1 MALNPNDL
9 YPAEVTRGTQLR
21 VQPAEGPGALV
32 VKQFAANGAAP
43 ILKAG
48 TAVYADISTG
58 FWAKTVPGGAAYTLP
73 PAAVETVQGIVW
85 PTDIQLHATNEV
97 LGTVMLRGSA
107 HVDDV
112 CTAMSIAVP
121 LVDANTLLSF
131 RNPMTRFRGIFL
143 EGLTLA
149 K

>member
-32 VKQFAANGAAP
+32 VKTFAANGAAP

-48 TAVYADISTG
+48 TAVYADATTG
-58 FWAKTVPGGAAYTLP
+58 FWAKVVPAGTAYASAT
-73 PAAVETVQGIVW
+73 AVEQVMGIIW
-85 PTDIQLHATNEV
+85 PTDIQTHATNEV

-112 CTAMSIAVP
+112 ATAMSIAVP
-121 LVDANTLLSF
+121 LVDANTLLCF
-131 RNPMTRFRGIFL
+131 RNPVTRYRGIFL

>member
-9 YPAEVTRGTQLR
+9 YPAETTSGAQIR

-43 ILKAG
+43 ILPAG
-48 TAVYADISTG
+48 CPVYADSTTG
-58 FWAKTVPGGAAYTLP
+58 FWAKIVPAGTTTYAAAT
-73 PAAVETVQGIVW
+73 AIEQVMGIVW
-85 PTDIQLHATNEV
+85 PKDIQLHATNEV

-107 HVDDV
+107 HIDDV
-112 CTAMSIAVP
+112 ATAFGGST
-121 LVDANTLLSF
+121 ANFLTAC
-131 RNPMTRFRGIFL
+131 RNPSTRFRGIFL

>member
-9 YPAEVTRGTQLR
+9 YPAETTRGAQIR

-32 VKQFAANGAAP
+32 VKQFAANGSAP
-43 ILKAG
+43 ILPAG
-48 TAVYADISTG
+48 CPVYADATTG
-58 FWAKTVPGGAAYTLP
+58 FWAKIVPSNTAYST
-73 PAAVETVQGIVW
+73 ATAIEQVQGIVW

-107 HVDDV
+107 HIDDV
-112 CTAMSIAVP
+112 ATAFGGST
-121 LVDANTLLSF
+121 ANFLWCC
-131 RNPMTRFRGIFL
+131 RNPVTRYRGIFL

>member
-9 YPAEVTRGTQLR
+9 YPAEVTRGTQIR

-43 ILKAG
+43 IIKAG
-48 TAVYADISTG
+48 SAVYAHATTG
-58 FWAKTVPGGAAYTLP
+58 FWAQMVPSNTAYASAP
-73 PAAVETVQGIVW
+73 AVEKVMGIVW
-85 PTDIQLHATNEV
+85 PTDIQTHATNEV

-112 CTAMSIAVP
+112 ATAMGIAVP
-121 LVDANTLLSF
+121 VVDANTLSCF
-131 RNPMTRFRGIFL
+131 RNPETRFRGIFL